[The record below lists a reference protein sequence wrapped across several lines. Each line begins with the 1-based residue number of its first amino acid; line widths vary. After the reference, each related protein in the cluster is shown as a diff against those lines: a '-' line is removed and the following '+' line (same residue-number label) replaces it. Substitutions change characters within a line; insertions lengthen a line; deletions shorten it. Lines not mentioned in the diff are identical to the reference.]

1 MKDPT
6 VGRQRAVNAQSM
18 EAPAS
23 EPSRRSALQG
33 LLALAWAGLGAGR
46 SAATERPADAA
57 AWPIKPVTLIVP
69 WPAGGGTD
77 LTVRVL
83 AEEASARLGQPVIV
97 ANRPGAAGT
106 MVAPLLKAALADGHT
121 IGQLPV
127 TVFRHA
133 LMNRVAWNPVTDLA
147 PILQVSGTTFG
158 LLVPASSHWR
168 TVADLLEWA
177 AAHPGELLLGSTGIG
192 STPHLAMEELLL
204 DHGIRYTHVPYKGTA
219 DQMLALASGA
229 IMAGMN
235 STGFAPWVEQ
245 GKLRLLALTGE
256 RRSQR
261 WPAVPT
267 LRELGFRHA
276 VHHSPWGLAAPAAT
290 PAVAIEI
297 LHQAFRQAL
306 FTPRH
311 LAELERYDQE
321 AAYLG
326 PADYRLALAGT
337 VARERRLLERMQLL
351 ADPVPRAKG
360 EA

>member
-1 MKDPT
+1 
-6 VGRQRAVNAQSM
+6 
-18 EAPAS
+18 
-23 EPSRRSALQG
+23 
-33 LLALAWAGLGAGR
+33 
-46 SAATERPADAA
+46 
-57 AWPIKPVTLIVP
+57 
-69 WPAGGGTD
+69 
-77 LTVRVL
+77 
-83 AEEASARLGQPVIV
+83 
-97 ANRPGAAGT
+97 
-106 MVAPLLKAALADGHT
+106 MVAPLLKTAVPDGHT

-147 PILQVSGTTFG
+147 PILQVSTTTFG
-158 LLVPASSHWR
+158 LLVPAASPWK
-168 TVADLLEWA
+168 TVADLLDWA
-177 AAHPGELLLGSTGIG
+177 SAHPDELLLGSTGVG

-204 DHGIRYTHVPYKGTA
+204 DHGIRYTHVPYKGTT
-219 DQMLALASGA
+219 DQMLALAGGA

-245 GKLRLLALTGE
+245 GKLRLLALFGE

-267 LRELGFRHA
+267 MRELGFRHA

-290 PAVAIEI
+290 PPAALEI
-297 LHQAFRQAL
+297 LHQAFRKAL

-311 LAELERYDQE
+311 LAELARYDQE

-326 PADYRLALAGT
+326 PADYRRALAET
-337 VARERRLLERMQLL
+337 VERERRLLDRMHLL
-351 ADPVPRAKG
+351 ADPQRPRS

>member
-1 MKDPT
+1 MKEPKASHHD
-6 VGRQRAVNAQSM
+6 ANAASF
-18 EAPAS
+18 PAS
-23 EPSRRSALQG
+23 SAAMPRRAALAR
-33 LLALAWAGLGAGR
+33 LLALAGAASGPGQV
-46 SAATERPADAA
+46 SAADTP
-57 AWPIKPVTLIVP
+57 AWPTRPVTLIVP

-77 LTVRVL
+77 LSVRVL
-83 AEEASARLGQPVIV
+83 ADEAAARLGQPVIV

-106 MVAPLLKAALADGHT
+106 MVAPLLKAALPDGHT

-158 LLVPASSHWR
+158 LLVPASSPWK
-168 TVADLLEWA
+168 TVADLLDWA

-229 IMAGMN
+229 IMAGVN

-245 GKLRLLALTGE
+245 GKLRLLALFGE
-256 RRSQR
+256 RRSPR

-267 LRELGFRHA
+267 MRELGFRHA

-290 PAVAIEI
+290 PAAALEI

-311 LAELERYDQE
+311 LAELARYDQE

-326 PADYRLALAGT
+326 PADYRRALAET
-337 VARERRLLERMQLL
+337 VERERRLLERMHLL
-351 ADPVPRAKG
+351 AERQRQRG

>member
-1 MKDPT
+1 M
-6 VGRQRAVNAQSM
+6 
-18 EAPAS
+18 
-23 EPSRRSALQG
+23 RR
-33 LLALAWAGLGAGR
+33 LLALAGTGLGMG
-46 SAATERPADAA
+46 SSHSRPAESPAEA
-57 AWPIKPVTLIVP
+57 SAWPLKPVTLIVP
-69 WPAGGGTD
+69 WPPGGGTD
-77 LTVRVL
+77 LSVRVL
-83 AEEASARLGQPVIV
+83 AEEAAAQLGQPVVV

-106 MVAPLLKAALADGHT
+106 MVAPLLKAAVADGHT

-158 LLVPASSHWR
+158 LLVPTASPWKS
-168 TVADLLEWA
+168 VADLLDWA

-192 STPHLAMEELLL
+192 STPHLAMEELML
-204 DHGIRYTHVPYKGTA
+204 DHGIRYTHVPYKGTT
-219 DQMLALASGA
+219 DQMLALAGGA

-245 GKLRLLALTGE
+245 GKLRLLALFGE

-267 LRELGFRHA
+267 MRELGFRNA

-290 PAVAIEI
+290 PPAALEI
-297 LHQAFRQAL
+297 LHQAFRQAM

-311 LAELERYDQE
+311 LAELARYDQD

-326 PADYRLALAGT
+326 PADYRRALAET
-337 VARERRLLERMQLL
+337 VARERRLLERMHLL
-351 ADPVPRAKG
+351 ADPQQRQRSDA
-360 EA
+360 